1 VTKILETIADSSP
14 IREGLHDDEA
24 LPLIDWGTQCA
35 SHLGQR
41 LAAPGTPAPEQVDNT
56 AYNLTRLMTRINW
69 LATYRT
75 KKDAGWLT
83 RTFQMINQLARE
95 LFGDDAPVM
104 SDPEV
109 AAWLT
114 DNARLTNGEVVQA
127 LIARFSPA
135 GMAAPPPE
143 AATPAPPSTGQGPV
157 FPGRDAPE
165 SAPPVTPSAGQGSVL
180 PGRDTPES
188 APSTGPG
195 PVLPGRAAPPPLS
208 EESSAPGEK
217 HDQTEQ

>member
-1 VTKILETIADSSP
+1 MKADAPMSSQPADPWVTKILETIADSAP

-41 LAAPGTPAPEQVDNT
+41 LTAPGTPAPEQVDNT

-95 LFGDDAPVM
+95 LFGDGAPVM
-104 SDPEV
+104 TDEEI
-109 AAWLT
+109 AAWLA
-114 DNARLTNGEVVQA
+114 DNARLTNGEVVQS
-127 LIARFSPA
+127 LIARFSPPGLA
-135 GMAAPPPE
+135 GSPETPPPDQ
-143 AATPAPPSTGQGPV
+143 AP
-157 FPGRDAPE
+157 
-165 SAPPVTPSAGQGSVL
+165 VL
-180 PGRDTPES
+180 PGREAPES
-188 APSTGPG
+188 PASQG
-195 PVLPGRAAPPPLS
+195 PVLPGRAAPPETPSPLS
-208 EESSAPGEK
+208 PSGED
-217 HDQTEQ
+217 HEQQQ